1 MKALIYTGVETLDYQ
16 DVPNPSPSKDQELVR
31 VLASGICGSDMH
43 AYLGHDE
50 RRPAPLIL
58 GHEAAGIVVEGP
70 NAGRRVTINPLV
82 TCGTCNFCTTGRTN
96 LCAKRQIISM
106 PPREGAFA
114 EYIAMPRS
122 NLITVPDNIP
132 LEHAALAEPLACGWH
147 GVRLGISALG
157 LPTSDIRSLAIGG
170 GAIGLGAA
178 LSLIAQG
185 VKDVT
190 VVEANPTR
198 RVFLADKTNLKII
211 TPEELEAEA
220 PFDLIVDGVGFATTR
235 ATASTHTRPG
245 GVIIHIGLGEDTGGL
260 DIRRMTLQEITFIG
274 TYTYTAN
281 DFEQTAQAIFNSQFG
296 EINWI
301 EKRPLSDGGNAFK
314 DIRFGNVQA
323 PKIILIPEHTNPD
336 TDACE

>member
-1 MKALIYTGVETLDYQ
+1 MKALIYTGVETLEYQ
-16 DVPNPSPSKDQELVR
+16 NVPIPCPSEDQELVR

-58 GHEAAGIVVEGP
+58 GHEAAGVVVEGP

-82 TCGTCNFCTTGRTN
+82 TCGICTFCTSGRTN

-106 PPREGAFA
+106 PPREGALA
-114 EYIAMPRS
+114 EYVAMPRS

-147 GVRLGISALG
+147 GVRLGIGALG

-170 GAIGLGAA
+170 GAIGLGSA
-178 LSLIAQG
+178 LCLVAQG
-185 VKDVT
+185 VQDVT
-190 VVEANPTR
+190 IVEANVAR
-198 RVFLADKTNLKII
+198 RVFLTQNTGLKVIS
-211 TPEELEAEA
+211 PDELEAEA
-220 PFDLIVDGVGFATTR
+220 PFDMIVDGVGFAGTR
-235 ATASTHTRPG
+235 DAASAHTRSG
-245 GVIIHIGLGEDTGGL
+245 GVIIHIGLGENTGGL

-281 DFEQTAQAIFNSQFG
+281 DFNQTAQAIFDNRFG

-301 EKRPLSDGGNAFK
+301 EKRPLSEGANAFK
-314 DIRFGNVQA
+314 DIRSGKVEA
-323 PKIILIPEHTNPD
+323 PKTILIPEHNNPD
-336 TDACE
+336 TGP

>member
-1 MKALIYTGVETLDYQ
+1 MKALVYTGVETLEYQ
-16 DVPNPSPSKDQELVR
+16 GVQNPRPSEDQELVQ

-58 GHEAAGIVVEGP
+58 GHEAAGIVVDGP

-82 TCGTCNFCTTGRTN
+82 TCGSCNYCTSGRTN
-96 LCAKRQIISM
+96 LCEKRQIISM

-147 GVRLGISALG
+147 GVRLGVGTLDMSS
-157 LPTSDIRSLAIGG
+157 TDIRSLAIGG

-185 VKDVT
+185 VEDVT
-190 VVEANPTR
+190 VVETNPSR
-198 RVFLADKTNLKII
+198 RTFLADKTNLKVIS
-211 TPEELEAEA
+211 PDELETEA
-220 PFDLIVDGVGFATTR
+220 PFDLIVDGVGFAGTR

-245 GVIIHIGLGEDTGGL
+245 GVIIHIGLGENTGGL

-274 TYTYTAN
+274 TYTYTAK
-281 DFEQTAQAIFNSQFG
+281 DFEQTAQAIFNNQFG
-296 EINWI
+296 EINWV

-314 DIRFGNVQA
+314 DIRSGNVQA
-323 PKIILIPEHTNPD
+323 PKIILIPEHINLDTN
-336 TDACE
+336 ASK